1 MNFSLQAVIKKY
13 TESDRDNSPTLNS
26 LYICATNI
34 QNASYDNFLSSAVFN
49 SLVNVPPNKMKEIK
63 DKKLSQA
70 EEKKLIDLE
79 RINHLNSNK
88 YIIYEYLKD
97 IIDNEIVMSRKGY
110 YTFYTAQSLVKYI
123 NSRVLDYLLAS
134 TPKPSYFL
142 WKGDA
147 DTDNKNNSLGG
158 KYDNLFEYMQ
168 FFRNNITNIIN
179 TEGNITESLLDKYN
193 SYAEVVG
200 KSKLIKP
207 PTSKEL
213 DDINEQLLNFGLDP
227 ITADK
232 TSNFIN
238 IMKQGKSF
246 DSYGTEIAK
255 NLYSVNNTG
264 LGNSLKNDD
273 MGESTVKFFQTKY
286 NESIF
291 KKNDF
296 LKFLKKDLV
305 IYDNIDS
312 KIFDDFSNA
321 IEEFLVK
328 YIMNPNSIYPTNLAI
343 LYKISIKKEE
353 LYKHFI
359 PTIAYALPINLNIP
373 TLEYYNGDYKN
384 NINGLYE
391 NIFKKN
397 MSATD
402 NYKNLLQYDNK
413 IEDYQKFIKTKYNFS
428 KHCDFLT
435 ELQGRLVLTE
445 DWKKAVEAN
454 NIVINVFPCNYNSQK
469 KECSEFVSILDNII
483 EKFANLIKPK
493 NKTNKTTE
501 STESTEA
508 NKKIKEEVLKIIDD
522 IYKIKEIS
530 ENKQNEENK
539 KIKDDITQIK
549 DDIVTI
555 KDILKIKDDV
565 TKFKSKYIKYKNR
578 YISLKNKHF

>member
-1 MNFSLQAVIKKY
+1 MNFSLQIVIKKY
-13 TESDRDNSPTLNS
+13 AESDRDNSPTLNS

-49 SLVNVPPNKMKEIK
+49 SLVNVPPNKIKEIK
-63 DKKLSQA
+63 DKKLSQS
-70 EEKKLIDLE
+70 EEKKLIELE
-79 RINHLNSNK
+79 RINYLNSNK

-97 IIDNEIVMSRKGY
+97 IIDNEIVMSKKGY

-147 DTDNKNNSLGG
+147 DIDNKNNSLGG
-158 KYDNLFEYMQ
+158 KYNNLFEYMQ

-179 TEGNITESLLDKYN
+179 TEGNKTESLLDKYN
-193 SYAEVVG
+193 TYAEMFD
-200 KSKLIKP
+200 KPKLTTQ
-207 PTSKEL
+207 PTPKEL
-213 DDINEQLLNFGLDP
+213 DEINKKLVNFGMDP
-227 ITADK
+227 ITTDK
-232 TSNFIN
+232 TSNFMN

-246 DSYGTEIAK
+246 DSYDTEIAK

-264 LGNSLKNDD
+264 LGNSLKNEDV
-273 MGESTVKFFQTKY
+273 GESTVKFFQTKY

-291 KKNDF
+291 KKDDF

-305 IYDNIDS
+305 LYNNIDS

-321 IEEFLVK
+321 IEDFLLT
-328 YIMNPNSIYPTNLAI
+328 YIMNPGSIYPTNLAI

-397 MSATD
+397 MSTVD

-413 IEDYQKFIKTKYNFS
+413 IEDYQKFIKNKYNFQ

-445 DWKKAVEAN
+445 DWKKAIKTN
-454 NIVINVFPCNYNSQK
+454 NIVISVFPCNYNSEK
-469 KECSEFVSILDNII
+469 KECEEFVTILDNII

-493 NKTNKTTE
+493 NKTTE
-501 STESTEA
+501 TNEANEATEA

-539 KIKDDITQIK
+539 KIKDDIYKIK
-549 DDIVTI
+549 DDITQI
-555 KDILKIKDDV
+555 KNILKIKDDV
-565 TKFKSKYIKYKNR
+565 TDFKSKYIKYKNR
-578 YISLKNKHF
+578 YISLKNKQF